1 LIRGSKGTI
10 VRLQILPKGSGAAS
24 KPKVVE
30 MVREKII
37 LKDESAKKEIRTFNN
52 NGKTVK
58 IGIISV
64 PAFYID
70 FNDYKSG
77 NPNYKSTT
85 PRCKT
90 DY

>member
-1 LIRGSKGTI
+1 
-10 VRLQILPKGSGAAS
+10 
-24 KPKVVE
+24 

-37 LKDESAKKEIRTFNN
+37 LKDESAKKEIKTYNN
-52 NGKTVK
+52 NGKTFK

-85 PRCKT
+85 HDVKLILDSFKT
-90 DY
+90 RKCGWYCNGFA